1 MQKGDT
7 NPFHSASG
15 AAPNTKSPRYQNR
28 DFPFITHIEIVKK
41 AVQVNLNFLPSSSYL
56 FKNARDATAK
66 MCEGKDVKEKIP
78 PELPECQN
86 AL

>member
-1 MQKGDT
+1 MQ
-7 NPFHSASG
+7 NM
-15 AAPNTKSPRYQNR
+15 Y
-28 DFPFITHIEIVKK
+28 
-41 AVQVNLNFLPSSSYL
+41 
-56 FKNARDATAK
+56 ATAK